1 MSQTPSTTTRTPRAT
16 PPPRRRLT
24 CSRSPTATDG
34 DRPSAAACRRADGHE
49 KQDPAVA
56 ALEPSDLRSDL
67 WAGLKQGVL
76 LAAAALVLTLPPAK
90 NGPAR
95 VPATVSQA
103 PARHAFHGADFAAKP
118 ASADAR
124 FVADWVADSGD
135 SRGLPFIILDKRDAR
150 VFVFGAEGRLIDSSP
165 VLLGA
170 TPGDDSVA
178 DIGTRP
184 MASVR
189 EDEKDDAGR
198 TLRRPGRQERIAGRR
213 RLGRLHQRGLDA
225 PCRLVDPKERRLER
239 LASADPADR
248 RISYGC
254 INVPVAFFDTVVWP
268 LLRSTRAVVYVLP
281 EVRDVHEVF
290 AAAYPVPERP
300 RSEPRPARL

>member
-1 MSQTPSTTTRTPRAT
+1 MATRA
-16 PPPRRRLT
+16 
-24 CSRSPTATDG
+24 RS
-34 DRPSAAACRRADGHE
+34 
-49 KQDPAVA
+49 AVA
-56 ALEPSDLRSDL
+56 ALQPSDLRSDL

-76 LAAAALVLTLPPAK
+76 LAAAALVLTLPP
-90 NGPAR
+90 GPDR
-95 VPATVSQA
+95 
-103 PARHAFHGADFAAKP
+103 AAEP
-118 ASADAR
+118 GS
-124 FVADWVADSGD
+124 
-135 SRGLPFIILDKRDAR
+135 GLPRHRRGTSFTALTSPPRRPPPTLASSPTGSPIRATAAAFPSSSSTSATRR
-150 VFVFGAEGRLIDSSP
+150 VFVFGAQGRLIDSSP

-189 EDEKDDAGR
+189 EDEKTTPAGR
-198 TLRRPGRQERIAGRR
+198 FVAQAGKNASHEDVVWVDYTNAVSMHRV
-213 RLGRLHQRGLDA
+213 
-225 PCRLVDPKERRLER
+225 RLVDPKERRLER
-239 LASADPADR
+239 LASPDPAER

-290 AAAYPVPERP
+290 AAAYPVPARP
-300 RSEPRPARL
+300 RAGRHDRSASVTLVPARSGKS